1 MKIPH
6 AGAINQIAYVVPDI
20 DAAVR
25 WWAEVMGVGPFLALR
40 DLEFETSDYKGQDR
54 PVTYSAAIAYS
65 GDLNVELIEPKGP
78 SIFADWLEEGRQGVQ
93 HICVFTQDFDATV
106 AEMTRRGATRL
117 QGGKIG
123 GGSLGYYDMTG
134 DQSVIL
140 EIAQLTPISLGLFDM
155 VKNACANWDGE
166 TLFIEAGDLIAQ
178 ATSN

>member
-1 MKIPH
+1 M
-6 AGAINQIAYVVPDI
+6 
-20 DAAVR
+20 
-25 WWAEVMGVGPFLALR
+25 
-40 DLEFETSDYKGQDR
+40 
-54 PVTYSAAIAYS
+54 
-65 GDLNVELIEPKGP
+65 
-78 SIFADWLEEGRQGVQ
+78 
-93 HICVFTQDFDATV
+93 FTQDFDATV